1 MAVDYSQIELRIIA
15 ALSKDKSMIEAFSR
29 GVDIH
34 TATASKVFKTPV
46 NEITREQRSQA
57 KAVNFGII
65 YGQSAFG
72 LAQNLNISRK
82 EAKGIIDSYFEE
94 YPTIKKYME
103 NVVASAREQGYV
115 KTVLDRRRYLPDI
128 NSTNAIVR
136 GYAERNAINAPIQGS
151 AADVIKLAMVAV
163 QKEMF
168 EQKLKSKMIL
178 QVHDELVFDVHPDE
192 KEILEKMVKE
202 SMEGALKLG
211 VPLEVE
217 YKIAGNWLDAH

>member
-1 MAVDYSQIELRIIA
+1 
-15 ALSKDKSMIEAFSR
+15 
-29 GVDIH
+29 
-34 TATASKVFKTPV
+34 
-46 NEITREQRSQA
+46 
-57 KAVNFGII
+57 
-65 YGQSAFG
+65 
-72 LAQNLNISRK
+72 
-82 EAKGIIDSYFEE
+82 
-94 YPTIKKYME
+94 ME

-168 EQKLKSKMIL
+168 GQKLKSKMIL
-178 QVHDELVFDVHPDE
+178 QVHDELVFDVHLDE
-192 KEILEKMVKE
+192 KEVLEKMVKE
-202 SMEGALKLG
+202 SMEGALKLS

>member
-1 MAVDYSQIELRIIA
+1 
-15 ALSKDKSMIEAFSR
+15 
-29 GVDIH
+29 
-34 TATASKVFKTPV
+34 
-46 NEITREQRSQA
+46 
-57 KAVNFGII
+57 
-65 YGQSAFG
+65 
-72 LAQNLNISRK
+72 
-82 EAKGIIDSYFEE
+82 
-94 YPTIKKYME
+94 ME
-103 NVVASAREQGYV
+103 NVVAAAREQGYV

-168 EQKLKSKMIL
+168 ARELNSKMIL
-178 QVHDELVFDVHPDE
+178 QVHDELVFDVHTDE
-192 KEILEKMVKE
+192 KGILEKIVKE
-202 SMEGALKLG
+202 SMEGALKLS